1 MIPDDESSIIQSE
14 GLLPSGQIDS
24 VQLDMSQVCCSSR
37 RLEAFLLTPLL
48 PSLPDH
54 QAFCHRLGASRSPY
68 PLQLPGME
76 EVLQVHHLGAVRDAS
91 GTQQAQRRRPCDS
104 EIRRIKV

>member
-24 VQLDMSQVCCSSR
+24 VQLDMSQVCLSSQ
-37 RLEAFLLTPLL
+37 RLEAFLLTPWF
-48 PSLPDH
+48 PSPPDH
-54 QAFCHRLGASRSPY
+54 QAICHRLGAPRYSY

-91 GTQQAQRRRPCDS
+91 GTQQAQGRRSCDS
-104 EIRRIKV
+104 EIRKMKV